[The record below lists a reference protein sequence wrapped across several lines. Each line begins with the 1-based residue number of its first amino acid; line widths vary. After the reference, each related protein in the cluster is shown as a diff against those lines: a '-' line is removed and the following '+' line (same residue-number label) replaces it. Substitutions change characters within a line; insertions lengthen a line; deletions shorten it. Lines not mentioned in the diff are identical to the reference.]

1 MLSRRWKISMWEILR
16 TWLDKANWTQCWW
29 QDDFQKSLP
38 VNVSVVGLIT
48 RAYILVTYTAT
59 FLGWKLLFVDF
70 FLPMTLSPHDGMQR
84 ARGERR
90 EQPGFLESTRDSACS
105 SDSPYISSY
114 PVADPYYHHRSAS
127 TAAHLLPWGIPH
139 NTHAFWQ
146 QAKSQTTFQLPR

>member
-1 MLSRRWKISMWEILR
+1 M
-16 TWLDKANWTQCWW
+16 
-29 QDDFQKSLP
+29 
-38 VNVSVVGLIT
+38 VGLIT

-105 SDSPYISSY
+105 SDSPYIGSY

-127 TAAHLLPWGIPH
+127 TAAHLLP
-139 NTHAFWQ
+139 
-146 QAKSQTTFQLPR
+146 